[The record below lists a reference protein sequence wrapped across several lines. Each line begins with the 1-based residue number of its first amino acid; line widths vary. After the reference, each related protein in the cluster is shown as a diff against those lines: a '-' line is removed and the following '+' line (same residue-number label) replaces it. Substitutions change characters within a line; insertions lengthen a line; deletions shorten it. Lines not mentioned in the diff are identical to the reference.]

1 MKLLN
6 KIIYRKSIIDCYLIK
21 RNVYVRNISLP
32 NSKEKVKC
40 YTVELTYKPASLKTK
55 ATSFKSVADAEKRA
69 LKELNEKYQAFIKE
83 NPNSN
88 CLK

>member
-21 RNVYVRNISLP
+21 RNVYVRKILLP
-32 NSKEKVKC
+32 SGEKVKC
-40 YTVELTYKPASLKTK
+40 YTVELIYKPISLKTK
-55 ATSFKSVADAEKRA
+55 AISFNSVIEAEKQA
-69 LKELNEKYQAFIKE
+69 LKELNEKYQSLIKE

>member
-21 RNVYVRNISLP
+21 RNVYVRKISLP
-32 NSKEKVKC
+32 SGEKVKC
-40 YTVELTYKPASLKTK
+40 YTVELIYKPASLKSK
-55 ATSFKSVADAEKRA
+55 AISFKSVIEAEKQA

-83 NPNSN
+83 NPNYN